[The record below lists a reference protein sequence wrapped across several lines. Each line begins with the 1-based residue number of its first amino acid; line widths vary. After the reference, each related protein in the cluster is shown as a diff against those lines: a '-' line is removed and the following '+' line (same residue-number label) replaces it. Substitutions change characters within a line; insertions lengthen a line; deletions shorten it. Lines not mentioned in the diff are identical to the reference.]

1 MNNKLVRIFLFTPP
15 CSYSAI
21 LPRDRQVNALG
32 GIGEWPRHA
41 DCFAD
46 AHPFLKYAEKMIQ
59 VQTSCL
65 RLVPWMLTARQIVLG
80 ESRALGGR
88 CVFIVLGGLFGIT
101 EGI

>member
-21 LPRDRQVNALG
+21 LPGDRQVNALG
-32 GIGEWPRHA
+32 GIGEWTRHA

-59 VQTSCL
+59 VQTSCP
-65 RLVPWMLTARQIVLG
+65 RLVPWMLKARQIVLG
-80 ESRALGGR
+80 ESGTGWAVHVY
-88 CVFIVLGGLFGIT
+88 CIFGIT
-101 EGI
+101 KGI